1 MRHKSDFPALGEA
14 VARIHRVACDEQ
26 ANLSNLANE
35 ILKDVALT
43 HKLLRLVNS
52 ASFVHAGG
60 GTIGTVSRAV
70 ALVGLSGVRNMA
82 LSLVLLEHMRDR
94 AHAQALTQEFLRALM
109 AGMLAQGFS
118 QTPQEREEAFIGAMF
133 RNRSIELP
141 LCHSLRSRI
150 EATNRT
156 GEIVN
161 KWEPT
166 HSAQRQGNRH
176 PSDPR
181 LGVEQ

>member
-1 MRHKSDFPALGEA
+1 
-14 VARIHRVACDEQ
+14 VASDEQ
-26 ANLSNLANE
+26 ANLSSLSNE

-118 QTPQEREEAFIGAMF
+118 QTPRNARRPSSARCSATWGACWWA
-133 RNRSIELP
+133 SI
-141 LCHSLRSRI
+141 SSR
-150 EATNRT
+150 R
-156 GEIVN
+156 
-161 KWEPT
+161 
-166 HSAQRQGNRH
+166 
-176 PSDPR
+176 PR
-181 LGVEQ
+181 RCASSRPAWASRPPPGGCWAWTTRPWAARWCAAGACPRRCSR